1 MNEDIE
7 RLKLTIYR
15 LIGENNGL
23 RFVVGLPEKNY
34 ELRGC
39 VIYSNGEPCEEDYYR
54 MVSKEPV
61 RECIMLDI
69 KTGQRVV

>member
-23 RFVVGLPEKNY
+23 RFVVGLRRRTMN
-34 ELRGC
+34 C
-39 VIYSNGEPCEEDYYR
+39 VAMNCN
-54 MVSKEPV
+54 SKE
-61 RECIMLDI
+61 MYN
-69 KTGQRVV
+69 TGYKNWQESGLIRLY